1 MVIEGAAVSTA
12 CTDWMATVL
21 LLLFRS
27 CATLAATSTVIFA
40 LLSASGVM
48 TRVYSVAETV
58 VNVPLLPPLMVM
70 SAAVNP
76 VTASSNVKV

>member
-1 MVIEGAAVSTA
+1 MMIEGAAVSTA
-12 CTDWMATVL
+12 CTDWIATAL

-27 CATLAATSTVIFA
+27 CATFAATSTVMLA
-40 LLSASGVM
+40 LLSASGVI

-58 VNVPLLPPLMVM
+58 VNVPLVPPLIVI
-70 SAAVNP
+70 SPAVKP